1 MENNMAPKK
10 NIKKKL
16 NIALVGC
23 GRISDVHVPGYKDN
37 PDARIYAVCDT
48 DKKLAEIR
56 AAKWKAEKVYLNYNE
71 LLADPELDAV
81 EILTPQHLHEPMTV
95 AAARAGKH
103 VAVQKPMSISL
114 QSADR
119 MISACNDA
127 GVVFKVTENYVFYP
141 PILKARE
148 LILSGAIGE
157 VSGIRIRLISGS
169 SGGWDIPA
177 SAWEWRMKETAEGR
191 GLNTFDH
198 GHHLWSTAWFLLGAS
213 DRVNAWI
220 ESSDGVVDS
229 PSIIMWKYRDGQK
242 MGVCDLVHGNELN
255 IPSKYYANDEW
266 MEIAGQRGIIF
277 IRRCT
282 GNIHSG
288 PVLSLFDGSK
298 IKNFNIPSDW
308 GLGFIGATHNF
319 INAILKKENSILNG
333 EQGREILRF
342 ALAIAKSSKLHRE
355 VYLDEMDA
363 AIPSLYAWRKR
374 QGWRLK
380 RISEKIN
387 IPFLSGNLSGLAP
400 QAETLTEKLLERF
413 DADAAKG
420 WKIEVGLVLLADG
433 GVPEQSFTLSVSNSK
448 VRLIKGKLSE
458 KAALTLRSS
467 AGTWAGIL
475 LGKKRIELA
484 LIQGKLKAEGR
495 LEEGLRLRSVFKI

>member
-1 MENNMAPKK
+1 MAPKK
-10 NIKKKL
+10 NEKKKL
-16 NIALVGC
+16 NIALAGC
-23 GRISDVHVPGYKDN
+23 GRIADVHVPGYKNN

-48 DKKLAEIR
+48 DKKLAESR
-56 AAKWKAEKVYLNYNE
+56 AAAWKAEKVYLDYND
-71 LLADPELDAV
+71 LLADPEIDAV

-114 QSADR
+114 PSADR
-119 MISACNDA
+119 MISACSDA
-127 GVVFKVTENYVFYP
+127 GVIFKVTENYVFYP
-141 PILKARE
+141 PILKAKE
-148 LILSGAIGE
+148 LIESGAIGE

-177 SAWEWRMKETAEGR
+177 SAWEWRMKETAAGR
-191 GLNTFDH
+191 GLNSFDH

-213 DRVNAWI
+213 ERVNAWI
-220 ESSDGVVDS
+220 ESADGVVDS
-229 PSIIMWKYRDGQK
+229 PSVVMWKYRDGHK
-242 MGVCDLVHGNELN
+242 MGVCDLVHGNEMN

-277 IRRCT
+277 INRCT

-288 PVLSLFDGSK
+288 PVLSLFDGNK
-298 IKNFNIPSDW
+298 IKNFDIPSDW

-319 INAILKKENSILNG
+319 INAIQKKADPFLNG

-342 ALAIAKSSKLHRE
+342 ALAIQKSSSLHRE
-355 VYLDEMDA
+355 VYLDEMDSA
-363 AIPSLYAWRKR
+363 FPALYAWRKS
-374 QGWRLK
+374 QGRRFQ
-380 RISEKIN
+380 RISGKIN
-387 IPFLSGNLSGLAP
+387 IPFLSGNLSKLAP
-400 QAETLTEKLLERF
+400 QADALTEKLLERF

-420 WKIEVGLVLLADG
+420 WEIEVGLVLLADG
-433 GVPEQSFTLSVSNSK
+433 GVSDQSYTLAVSGGSAK
-448 VRLIKGKLSE
+448 LIKGKLSE
-458 KAALTLRSS
+458 KAALTLRCP

-475 LGKKRIELA
+475 LGRKRIELA